1 MTHSV
6 VRNEKGTLLTINF
19 GDEGVE
25 LTQSILVDGDE
36 AKALQY
42 LPFFE
47 KDCRRNFA
55 YLFPQPVQPEPEGG
69 ILG

>member
-1 MTHSV
+1 MIYNT
-6 VRNEKGTLLTINF
+6 NAIGNQTLLTIDFN
-19 GDEGVE
+19 DEGVN

-36 AKALQY
+36 TKALQY

-55 YLFPQPVQPEPEGG
+55 YLFPQPTQPEGG
-69 ILG
+69 ILE

>member
-6 VRNEKGTLLTINF
+6 TTAENGTLLTVDF
-19 GDEGVE
+19 VDEGVN

-36 AKALQY
+36 TKALQY

-55 YLFPQPVQPEPEGG
+55 YLFPRPTQPEGG
-69 ILG
+69 ILE